1 VLTAVIFGLSAIVIY
16 LGMRWHRARAEV
28 FELQAQ
34 NALLRRRLARSA
46 R

>member
-1 VLTAVIFGLSAIVIY
+1 VLTAVILGLSAIVIY
-16 LGMRWHRARAEV
+16 FGKRWHRARAEV
-28 FELQAQ
+28 LELQAQ

>member
-16 LGMRWHRARAEV
+16 FGKRWHGAKAEV
-28 FELQAQ
+28 LELRAQ
-34 NALLRRRLARSA
+34 NALLRRRLARST